1 MKNNLKFYKVKYMLN
16 NEQEE
21 MVLMGS
27 SENDIKNQIT
37 TFFKIIGNKL
47 DRSKIIIEEVNDNF
61 KNN

>member
-47 DRSKIIIEEVNDNF
+47 DRSKIIIEEVNYNF